1 MDNQN
6 GRKMGVSAM
15 YHACEAW
22 RAYYE
27 ELDTHKRHELLRE
40 LLQAAEDDGAN
51 RLREELFTKRYVTR
65 KGSVN
70 DTYLIHCLM
79 LKNLYAQRKGLFLG
93 FKKEVAKEL
102 AAFLPYDVAQLPE
115 AEQSALYWEFR
126 NTARRYLDASRSEQY
141 GKKLMGLVSAS
152 ADEKLER
159 VVRDL
164 WTMSR
169 GIALSSGNEKRM
181 RPFCDALY
189 DELTAFDV
197 RCEALYSAC
206 EAEYFT

>member
-1 MDNQN
+1 M
-6 GRKMGVSAM
+6 
-15 YHACEAW
+15 
-22 RAYYE
+22 
-27 ELDTHKRHELLRE
+27 ELLR
-40 LLQAAEDDGAN
+40 AAADDGAN

-65 KGSVN
+65 KGVVN

-79 LKNLYAQRKGLFLG
+79 LKNLYAQRKSLFLG

-102 AAFLPYDVAQLPE
+102 ATFLPHDAAQLSE
-115 AEQSALYWEFR
+115 AEQSALYWELR
-126 NTARRYLDASRSEQY
+126 NTARRYLDASRSDQY

-159 VVRDL
+159 VVKDL
-164 WTMSR
+164 WSMSR

-189 DELTAFDV
+189 DELAAFDV
-197 RCEALYSAC
+197 RCDALYSAC
-206 EAEYFT
+206 EAEYFG

>member
-1 MDNQN
+1 M
-6 GRKMGVSAM
+6 
-15 YHACEAW
+15 
-22 RAYYE
+22 
-27 ELDTHKRHELLRE
+27 LLTG
-40 LLQAAEDDGAN
+40 EDDGAN
-51 RLREELFTKRYVTR
+51 GFRERLFNERYVAH
-65 KGSVN
+65 KGTET

-79 LKNLYAQRKGLFLG
+79 LKNLYAQRKSPLSG
-93 FKKEVAKEL
+93 FKKEARKEL
-102 AAFLPYDVAQLPE
+102 SALHLGD
-115 AEQSALYWEFR
+115 AEQMTPVERKALYWEIR

-169 GIALSSGNEKRM
+169 GIALSSGREKEM

-189 DELTAFDV
+189 DELIAFDV
-197 RCEALYSAC
+197 RCERLYQAC
-206 EAEYFT
+206 ETEYFHKN

>member
-1 MDNQN
+1 MS
-6 GRKMGVSAM
+6 VIYSA
-15 YHACEAW
+15 CGAW
-22 RAYYE
+22 GPFYE
-27 ELDTHKRHELLRE
+27 ELDTQKRHDLLRE
-40 LLQAAEDDGAN
+40 LLRTAEDDGAN
-51 RLREELFTKRYVTR
+51 RLREELFTKRYITK
-65 KGSVN
+65 KGVVN

-79 LKNLYAQRKGLFLG
+79 LKNLYAQRKSLFLG

-102 AAFLPYDVAQLPE
+102 AAFLPQDAARLPE
-115 AEQSALYWEFR
+115 AEQSALYWELR
-126 NTARRYLDASRSEQY
+126 NTARRYLDASRSDQY

-197 RCEALYSAC
+197 RCDALYGAC
-206 EAEYFT
+206 EAEYFG